1 MKTDFAL
8 KQIISQT
15 KISIVLRDSDS
26 NMIHCPFFYAVKRSY
41 CLNFNLKGYDFGSI
55 NRSEERRVG
64 TECLRL
70 VSICWVAVFFK

>member
-26 NMIHCPFFYAVKRSY
+26 NMIHCPFFMP
-41 CLNFNLKGYDFGSI
+41 
-55 NRSEERRVG
+55 
-64 TECLRL
+64 
-70 VSICWVAVFFK
+70 